1 MKKLRT
7 IENLSARGKRILM
20 RVDYNIPFDQDGEI
34 SDDSRIRE
42 SLETIQ
48 LLLQK
53 GGKIILISHLG
64 RPEGKIVEALRLN
77 KVAKCLENLLKKTIR
92 KLDESI
98 GEKVQEQV
106 EQMREGDIIL
116 LENIRFH
123 EEEEKNDPK
132 FVQQLAALGDIFVN
146 DGFGVSHRAH
156 ASSYGLGTILPAY
169 AGLLIEKEVQALS
182 KLLDTSEKPF
192 TLILGGAKIKDKLGI
207 LENFIGKADHFL
219 IGGGIANTFLH
230 AQGVSI
236 GQSLCEKDMAEKA
249 KKIFQKNFEIPSDV
263 VIAKEPSNEA
273 KTKIVSSKKIPDD
286 TKIFDIGPETIKK
299 FTDIIHASKTI
310 FWNGPMGLTEF
321 TPFQNGT
328 REIAKAIAETDC
340 TSVIGGGDS
349 SEIIKQLGFSE
360 EQFTHIS
367 TGGGASLEFLSGKEL
382 PGIKILYE

>member
-1 MKKLRT
+1 MKNLKT
-7 IENLSARGKRILM
+7 IENLNARGKRILM
-20 RVDYNIPFDQDGEI
+20 RVDYNVPFDQDGEI
-34 SDDSRIRE
+34 ADDNRIRE

-64 RPEGKIVEALRLN
+64 RPEGKIVEKLRLN
-77 KVAKCLENLLKKTIR
+77 KVGQCLEKLLKRPIK

-98 GEKVQEQV
+98 GEKVQEEV
-106 EQMREGDIIL
+106 EQMQEGEIIL

-123 EEEEKNDPK
+123 AEEEKNDRK

-146 DGFGVSHRAH
+146 DGFGVSHRGH
-156 ASSYGLGTILPAY
+156 ASSYGIGTVLPAY
-169 AGLLIEKEVQALS
+169 AGLLMEKEVKALS
-182 KLLDTSEKPF
+182 QLLDIPEKPL
-192 TLILGGAKIKDKLGI
+192 TLILGGAKIKDKLRI

-219 IGGGIANTFLH
+219 IGGAIANTFLH
-230 AQGVSI
+230 AQGMNI
-236 GQSLCEKDMAEKA
+236 GESLCEKDMAEKA
-249 KKIFQKNFEIPSDV
+249 KKIFQKTFEIPSDV
-263 VIAKEPSNEA
+263 IIAKEPSNEV
-273 KTKIVSSKKIPDD
+273 KTEIVRSKNIPGDA
-286 TKIFDIGPETIKK
+286 KIFDIGPQTIKK
-299 FTDIIHASKTI
+299 FTDIIHTSKTI

-321 TPFQNGT
+321 TAFQKGT
-328 REIAKAIAETDC
+328 YEIAKAISETQC